1 MKGTNKK
8 TKIILILIIIF
19 LAIILSLGFY
29 GYFKVLNTDLI
40 YDGIKIEDY
49 DISFM
54 SKGEALNFIKDKKEE
69 ELNNKNM
76 ELIYMDKIYRFG
88 LKELG
93 FQYDYEEAINKA
105 YSIGREGNLIIRIK
119 DIINTKRKGVEITL
133 DSHFNIENINN
144 IVDNISQDINI
155 EAKDAE
161 FYFNNGN
168 ISTTDEIIGK
178 TVNKEKLSQAI
189 SNNIY
194 TLEKVQIPVED
205 IVPNVSKS
213 MLSRI
218 NGVIGEYSTSF
229 KGSSQNRKENIR
241 LSAESVKGK
250 ILMPGE
256 TMSFNETT
264 GPRDKKFG
272 YKEASV
278 IIAGEFTPDVGG
290 GVCQTSTTLY
300 NSLLLADV
308 TILERSP
315 HSIPAKY
322 VQFGQDAAVAYG
334 FLDLKFRN
342 DFDFPLYFHSKIVG
356 ERVYFYIYGDRKSRD
371 YSVKIESEIV
381 ETISVE
387 EETILDKTLEPG
399 SKILVQ
405 QGRTGYRVNTYKS
418 IVKNGKTISRDLIT
432 RDFYK
437 PRNFIYRVG
446 EEPSTRTSTDEDNWL
461 DDLIEDES
469 IDDDIGNE
477 EIED

>member
-418 IVKNGKTISRDLIT
+418 IVKNGK
-432 RDFYK
+432 
-437 PRNFIYRVG
+437 
-446 EEPSTRTSTDEDNWL
+446 
-461 DDLIEDES
+461 
-469 IDDDIGNE
+469 
-477 EIED
+477 